1 MVIGNTEINAIQSVP
16 GVIGAAIGHSGQLFA
31 ITRQLIDIDYGA
43 LTQAEEF
50 IGRQLEIFEIGA
62 ADVDD
67 VFGDC
72 VRLF

>member
-1 MVIGNTEINAIQSVP
+1 MALSTVEARSIQSIP
-16 GVIGAAIGHSGQLFA
+16 SIIGAAIGHGGQLFA
-31 ITRQLIDIDYGA
+31 ITRKLSDVDHNA

-62 ADVDD
+62 ADVDE
-67 VFGDC
+67 VFADC